1 MSQCFRRHNGCAYYV
16 WLHRSLGS
24 GVSLSSLQSKHK
36 GSDQSFMIVRCL
48 LRETCPVRS
57 PVSRRK
63 SCFLRLSTNLAKP
76 GFGPLIYNLVS
87 LHPGFCCQEICCSL
101 RAHFRRFVRSV
112 MIDNPNTG
120 SGPVKLEAEACLA
133 SKSAFSLPSKPQC
146 PGTHR
151 SLR

>member
-1 MSQCFRRHNGCAYYV
+1 MSQRFRRHNGCAYYV

-36 GSDQSFMIVRCL
+36 GSDQSLMIVRCL

-57 PVSRRK
+57 PVSRHK